1 MAVKRAAYT
10 NILRD
15 FYKQVRTGDRLE
27 EFPDEF
33 KTYQGVLE
41 NPGGFSDWLFGAG
54 FDSAMAPAGEPGAEK
69 AYNNKRYQNSD
80 AGLNLG
86 SYVVSNV
93 EQGDMDKIVSSTD
106 VKDKPIINVPNV
118 PSMGS
123 EPVLSDVAQAAV
135 PTAPVNLN
143 RDQRAALASDDI
155 DAAIAL
161 GGQV

>member
-1 MAVKRAAYT
+1 
-10 NILRD
+10 
-15 FYKQVRTGDRLE
+15 
-27 EFPDEF
+27 
-33 KTYQGVLE
+33 
-41 NPGGFSDWLFGAG
+41 
-54 FDSAMAPAGEPGAEK
+54 
-69 AYNNKRYQNSD
+69 
-80 AGLNLG
+80 
-86 SYVVSNV
+86 
-93 EQGDMDKIVSSTD
+93 MDKIVSSTD
-106 VKDKPIINVPNV
+106 VKDKPTINVPNV

>member
-1 MAVKRAAYT
+1 M
-10 NILRD
+10 
-15 FYKQVRTGDRLE
+15 RTGDRLE

-54 FDSAMAPAGEPGAEK
+54 FESAMSPVGEPGAQKE
-69 AYNNKRYQNSD
+69 YQNKRYQNSD

-86 SYVVSNV
+86 SYVVSDV
-93 EQGDMDKIVSSTD
+93 EQADMDKIVSSTN
-106 VKDKPIINVPNV
+106 VKGQTPINVPDV
-118 PSMGS
+118 PSMGG

-135 PTAPVNLN
+135 PTAPAPLN
-143 RDQRAALASDDI
+143 TEQRAALASDDI

-161 GGQV
+161 GQV